1 MPEHAGASRIRGR
14 PCEHLFAR
22 RPLHPTGFVLTHQH
36 RVRGV
41 FASPRVPS
49 RPKYRNGMNGSAGQ
63 PDTSDPPYSPHG
75 PEFQLSL
82 VGLCDHA
89 LTVHFSSRSTHVTRV

>member
-22 RPLHPTGFVLTHQH
+22 RPPHPTGFVLTHQH

-49 RPKYRNGMNGSAGQ
+49 RPKYRNGMWGGPGSQTLLNG
-63 PDTSDPPYSPHG
+63 
-75 PEFQLSL
+75 LIR
-82 VGLCDHA
+82 
-89 LTVHFSSRSTHVTRV
+89 LTAPSSNGA